1 MIKLFFNKTW
11 TTALPILLICSF
23 LQLTACGTIL
33 YPERK
38 GQRAGRLD
46 PAIVVLDAIG
56 LLFFIIPGVI
66 AFAVDFNNGSIYL
79 PGGKGKQGS
88 VQDVKIVKFDPNG
101 TSPDDLS
108 RLIEHH
114 TEKKIAFT
122 DQRMYVY
129 RADRIENPISFVRQ
143 ANH

>member
-1 MIKLFFNKTW
+1 MVKLFSNKTW
-11 TTALPILLICSF
+11 TTVLSILLVWSF
-23 LQLTACGTIL
+23 LQLPACGTIM

-66 AFAVDFNNGSIYL
+66 AFAVDFNNGTIYL

-88 VQDVKIVKFDPNG
+88 VQNIKIVKFDPNG
-101 TSPDDLS
+101 TSPDDLA
-108 RLIEHH
+108 RLIERH
-114 TEKKIAFT
+114 TEKKVAFT
-122 DQRMYVY
+122 NQRMLVY
-129 RADRIENPISFVRQ
+129 QSDGTQDPRTFVLQ
-143 ANH
+143 ANR